1 MFKVRMK
8 TYKLKKLGLSYI
20 FEVFLNF
27 SKSESQYSYKLYSY
41 KKSHS
46 YLSIKDGN

>member
-1 MFKVRMK
+1 MK

-27 SKSESQYSYKLYSY
+27 SKFEFQYSYKLHSY